1 MMCLFG
7 PFSFLLFFSSY
18 LHSYLAYWEL
28 GSIVIL
34 STQAFFLQ
42 SMMEYVYVV
51 DRSSLRR
58 DVCRLHFSCKILITF
73 HV

>member
-7 PFSFLLFFSSY
+7 PFPFFHSSY

-34 STQAFFLQ
+34 STLAFLQ